1 MSQTIKKH
9 LLLLL
14 LLVFLRVKSA
24 NKQQQNRFIS
34 FGPVR
39 PPLTVQTQDG
49 RTPQV
54 ADARAGRKNFFPCI
68 YLLIII
74 IKLLLLLLLGFF
86 GAGASIFSTHP
97 LSDKDGVKG
106 IPPSLIFPILFLR
119 HYEEKMSF
127 SSSSSSSKLD
137 IKLYVMI
144 IILGHQKKTLS
155 DSFPPTFRR
164 VWMEK
169 PKRYENKPSN
179 KRE

>member
-1 MSQTIKKH
+1 LLLFSFPSFGRPKFRADGLLSQTIKKH
-9 LLLLL
+9 LLLLLL

-127 SSSSSSSKLD
+127 SSSSSKLD

-144 IILGHQKKTLS
+144 IILGHQKKN
-155 DSFPPTFRR
+155 SFRLFPT
-164 VWMEK
+164 
-169 PKRYENKPSN
+169 NI
-179 KRE
+179 

>member
-1 MSQTIKKH
+1 MFSFPSFGRPKFRADGLLSQTIKKH

-14 LLVFLRVKSA
+14 LLLLVFLQVKSA

-34 FGPVR
+34 FGSVR

-54 ADARAGRKNFFPCI
+54 ADARAGRKNFFPWI

-86 GAGASIFSTHP
+86 WAGASIFSTHP

-106 IPPSLIFPILFLR
+106 IPPSLIFPILSFVITRKKWVFLLLLLNSTSS
-119 HYEEKMSF
+119 YMWWLLFWAIKKKNSF
-127 SSSSSSSKLD
+127 RL
-137 IKLYVMI
+137 
-144 IILGHQKKTLS
+144 
-155 DSFPPTFRR
+155 FPT
-164 VWMEK
+164 
-169 PKRYENKPSN
+169 NI
-179 KRE
+179 